1 MQVCTGLARAIA
13 KIRPDPNTTWLTGRW
28 IPAPLTDPLWL
39 LRHRPQLRITSG
51 SNQSKNVANLPG
63 RTCDILTPEVTIV
76 SDARLRQR
84 GAPIAV
90 TLAVVTFSGILADI
104 VSLSQVLTLS
114 GANSLLILYPLGGL
128 GVAIPGM
135 ALGPVVDR
143 WARLPMLRTVGLGIA
158 GAYLIALALLPSA
171 PMAAVSLAWI
181 VAVLQNTLFPM
192 LLWSL
197 AADIFNVSES
207 REINGWIGSWSYV
220 GRLAALALSTIAP
233 ALAYWAQVPLT
244 ALLAIPP
251 VLTAAV
257 AIWLPHRMRDA
268 PAARGTAGATDSLA
282 NGWRFVKE
290 VRIWRWLVIG
300 AAFSC
305 TADGLNSIGVAAAS
319 EFAFG
324 QNPGALQTY
333 LAGMQLLATL
343 LSLAVQ
349 RWLSAPAIRRM
360 GVRGGLLVQ
369 PVSQV
374 AAGVLLTASLLTGDL
389 LVLAIAI
396 VVWRVPAWTLDQTA
410 KSAALGYVP
419 DQRRARVSLILVL
432 ASIALAW
439 ILSAPLAAPALL
451 NGPAWLLGATSAI
464 VASIAFVWWRKLYRG
479 WDTGLL
485 DWRLQRRKRPG
496 FTGL

>member
-1 MQVCTGLARAIA
+1 MT
-13 KIRPDPNTTWLTGRW
+13 
-28 IPAPLTDPLWL
+28 
-39 LRHRPQLRITSG
+39 
-51 SNQSKNVANLPG
+51 
-63 RTCDILTPEVTIV
+63 
-76 SDARLRQR
+76 DARLRQR

-90 TLAVVTFSGILADI
+90 TLALVTFSGILADI

-114 GANSLLILYPLGGL
+114 GAKSLLILYPLGGL
-128 GVAIPGM
+128 GVAIPGI
-135 ALGPVVDR
+135 ALSPVVDR

-158 GAYLIALALLPSA
+158 SAYLVVLLLLPSA
-171 PMAAVSLAWI
+171 PMLAVSLAWI

-197 AADIFNVSES
+197 AADIFNVAES
-207 REINGWIGSWSYV
+207 REVNGWIGSWSYV
-220 GRLAALALSTIAP
+220 GRLAALGLSTIAP

-244 ALLAIPP
+244 VLLVLPP
-251 VLTAAV
+251 ILTASV
-257 AIWLPHRMRDA
+257 AIWLPRRMRGA
-268 PAARGTAGATDSLA
+268 PAAQGTGGGARTSESLA
-282 NGWRFVKE
+282 NGWHFVKE
-290 VRIWRWLVIG
+290 VHIWRWLVIG

-324 QNPGALQTY
+324 QHPGALQAY
-333 LAGMQLLATL
+333 LAGMQLLATG
-343 LSLAVQ
+343 LSLVVQ
-349 RWLSAPAIRRM
+349 RWLSAPAMRRL
-360 GVRGGLLVQ
+360 GVRGGLLAQ

-374 AAGVLLTASLLTGDL
+374 VAGLLLVASLITGNL
-389 LVLAIAI
+389 IVLAVAI
-396 VVWRVPAWTLDQTA
+396 VFWRVPAWTLDQTA

-451 NGPAWLLGATSAI
+451 AGPAWLLGAISAT
-464 VASIAFVWWRKLYRG
+464 VAAIAFVWWRKLYLG
-479 WDTGLL
+479 WDSGLL

-496 FTGL
+496 VTGL

>member
-1 MQVCTGLARAIA
+1 MT
-13 KIRPDPNTTWLTGRW
+13 
-28 IPAPLTDPLWL
+28 
-39 LRHRPQLRITSG
+39 
-51 SNQSKNVANLPG
+51 
-63 RTCDILTPEVTIV
+63 
-76 SDARLRQR
+76 DARLRRR

-114 GANSLLILYPLGGL
+114 GAKSLLILYPLGGL

-135 ALGPVVDR
+135 ALSPVVDR

-158 GAYLIALALLPSA
+158 GAYLIALMLLPTA
-171 PMAAVSLAWI
+171 PMAAVSLTWI
-181 VAVLQNTLFPM
+181 VAVLQNTLYPM

-207 REINGWIGSWSYV
+207 REVNGWIGSWSYV

-244 ALLAIPP
+244 ALLVIPP
-251 VLTAAV
+251 ILTAAV
-257 AIWLPHRMRDA
+257 AIWLPRRMRDA
-268 PAARGTAGATDSLA
+268 PAAQGTGGDAAARDSLA
-282 NGWRFVKE
+282 DGWRFVKE
-290 VRIWRWLVIG
+290 VHIWRWLVIG

-324 QNPGALQTY
+324 QNPGLLQTY
-333 LAGMQLLATL
+333 LAGMQLLATV
-343 LSLAVQ
+343 LSLVVQ
-349 RWLSAPAIRRM
+349 RWVSAPAMRRL
-360 GVRGGLLVQ
+360 GVRGGLLAQ
-369 PVSQV
+369 PISQV
-374 AAGVLLTASLLTGDL
+374 VAGLLLAVSLITGNLT
-389 LVLAIAI
+389 VLAVAI
-396 VVWRVPAWTLDQTA
+396 MAWRVPAWTLDQSA

-419 DQRRARVSLILVL
+419 EQRRARVSLILVL
-432 ASIALAW
+432 TSIALAW

-451 NGPAWLLGATSAI
+451 TGPAWLLGATSST
-464 VASIAFVWWRKLYRG
+464 VAAIAFIWWRKLYRG

-496 FTGL
+496 VTGL